1 MKNKLLISFIISM
14 TILITSPL
22 AMAIEAPKTQMMI
35 TEDITRQQM
44 EAQISFFNGALNEFG
59 AVSPDQAVELWVK
72 GDKTRNGVYKYSVSS
87 DSMKEMLIKRW
98 GKPEKRFWI
107 IGGSSP
113 WLASFQVLSKGDISP
128 IEKVYV
134 VRYNWDTSAG
144 PEAPSVEK
152 LVVQKIKDKWCI
164 SNVIQVSGHQYY

>member
-1 MKNKLLISFIISM
+1 MKNKLLISFIISV

-22 AMAIEAPKTQMMI
+22 AMAIEAPNTKMVI
-35 TEDITRQQM
+35 TEEITRQQM

-98 GKPEKRFWI
+98 GKPEKSFWI

-128 IEKVYV
+128 TEKVYV
-134 VRYNWDTSAG
+134 VQYNWATSAG
-144 PEAPSVEK
+144 LEEPSVEK
-152 LVVQKIKDKWCI
+152 LIVQKFKNKWCI
-164 SNVIQVSGHQYY
+164 SNVILVSGHQYY